1 MGWRGVDQARSFT
14 LFMSILGRGNQLLTG
29 VGRLALYMCYIVRIC
44 YINFLQVWSD
54 LGVSS
59 HVTLVSVAG
68 GERDVMIPTH
78 LTSIP
83 GAITISVT

>member
-1 MGWRGVDQARSFT
+1 M
-14 LFMSILGRGNQLLTG
+14 
-29 VGRLALYMCYIVRIC
+29 
-44 YINFLQVWSD
+44 WSD
-54 LGVSS
+54 VSG

-83 GAITISVT
+83 GAITISVRSINWYRSSIQKVRLVGIGRQYKNVEFTIGTCSC